1 LAGGAPAALAR
12 AADSAAAAVA
22 AEAGPA
28 GFPGVALAPVPSL
41 GHKSRSISSPI
52 SSSKCSLRAS
62 LIQSPRDN
70 NNEKE
75 TKSPETGIRVE
86 QRALTRETTARGGRP
101 NLAGGKTY
109 LGAPG
114 AAAPRV
120 WPRPVQAGDTGGAER
135 IVIGGFGFAGREGGG
150 EVEAKP
156 RADGR
161 RSSSIAGRQAGSQL
175 QGPRIGGDYGKQ
187 KVYNPKILIS

>member
-1 LAGGAPAALAR
+1 LAGGPPAAPTR
-12 AADSAAAAVA
+12 AADSAAAVA

-28 GFPGVALAPVPSL
+28 GSPGVALAPVPSL
-41 GHKSRSISSPI
+41 GHKSRYISSPI
-52 SSSKCSLRAS
+52 SSSKCSRRAS

-70 NNEKE
+70 DSNEKE
-75 TKSPETGIRVE
+75 TKSPETRIRVE
-86 QRALTRETTARGGRP
+86 QRALTRESTARGGRP

-109 LGAPG
+109 LWAPG

-120 WPRPVQAGDTGGAER
+120 WPRPVRAGGHGGAER
-135 IVIGGFGFAGREGGG
+135 SVMGLGLWRGGG

-161 RSSSIAGRQAGSQL
+161 RSSSIAGSQ
-175 QGPRIGGDYGKQ
+175 PASCRRRESGKITENKRFIIQ
-187 KVYNPKILIS
+187 KF